1 MAHLVPSTDMK
12 SATNIKLNSTADE
25 NGTLVVEAPKN
36 KLREICAL
44 RKWPIPEYI
53 IEKESGLSH
62 EKKFVCA
69 VQIPTADGILQ
80 MSGDEK
86 SRVKDSEN
94 SAASLMIHNYL

>member
-44 RKWPIPEYI
+44 RKWPIPEYMY
-53 IEKESGLSH
+53 SFTS
-62 EKKFVCA
+62 VA
-69 VQIPTADGILQ
+69 
-80 MSGDEK
+80 S
-86 SRVKDSEN
+86 VKLLIFLVD
-94 SAASLMIHNYL
+94 